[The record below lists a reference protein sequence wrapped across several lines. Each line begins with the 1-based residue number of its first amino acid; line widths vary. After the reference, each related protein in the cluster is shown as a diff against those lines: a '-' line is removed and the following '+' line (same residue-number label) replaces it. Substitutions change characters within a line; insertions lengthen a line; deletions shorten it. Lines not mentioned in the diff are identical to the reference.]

1 MPKSKRIKLTDI
13 RIAIAKECILYKD
26 YSKETIT
33 RITKA
38 YLAQIKKDCKDI
50 EHWRYKNSN
59 RQGMSYIRRLFKP
72 PTVSVNATKVQF
84 EIDKLKNEKA
94 TNSRKFCKWM
104 H

>member
-13 RIAIAKECILYKD
+13 RIAIAKECILYED

-38 YLAQIKKDCKDI
+38 YLAQLKKDFKDI
-50 EHWRYKNSN
+50 EHWRYK
-59 RQGMSYIRRLFKP
+59 KP

-84 EIDKLKNEKA
+84 EIEKLKKE
-94 TNSRKFCKWM
+94 W
-104 H
+104 HI

>member
-13 RIAIAKECILYKD
+13 RRAIAEECVLYED
-26 YSKETIT
+26 SSKKTIT

-38 YLAQIKKDCKDI
+38 YLAQLKKDFKDI
-50 EHWRYKNSN
+50 EHWRYK
-59 RQGMSYIRRLFKP
+59 KP

-84 EIDKLKNEKA
+84 EIDKLRNEKA

>member
-1 MPKSKRIKLTDI
+1 MSKSKHIKLTGI
-13 RIAIAKECILYKD
+13 RKAIAEECIIYGD

-38 YLAQIKKDCKDI
+38 YLAQIKKDYI
-50 EHWRYKNSN
+50 EIPHWKSK
-59 RQGMSYIRRLFKP
+59 KP
-72 PTVSVNATKVQF
+72 PTESVNATKVQF
-84 EIDKLKNEKA
+84 WIDKLKNEKA

>member
-13 RIAIAKECILYKD
+13 RIAIAKECILYED

-50 EHWRYKNSN
+50 EHWRYK
-59 RQGMSYIRRLFKP
+59 KP
-72 PTVSVNATKVQF
+72 PTVSINATKVQF
-84 EIDKLKNEKA
+84 EIDKLKKHNEKQ
-94 TNSRKFCKWM
+94 NSHLGKT
-104 H
+104 

>member
-13 RIAIAKECILYKD
+13 RVAIAKECLIYEH

-38 YLAQIKKDCKDI
+38 YLTQIKKDGKDI
-50 EHWRYKNSN
+50 EHWRKK
-59 RQGMSYIRRLFKP
+59 RV

-84 EIDKLKNEKA
+84 EIEKLKKE
-94 TNSRKFCKWM
+94 W
-104 H
+104 HI

>member
-1 MPKSKRIKLTDI
+1 MLKSKPIKITDV
-13 RIAIAKECILYKD
+13 RIAVAKECIIYED

-50 EHWRYKNSN
+50 EHWRYK
-59 RQGMSYIRRLFKP
+59 KV

-84 EIDKLKNEKA
+84 EIDKLKKE
-94 TNSRKFCKWM
+94 W
-104 H
+104 HI

>member
-13 RIAIAKECILYKD
+13 RIAIAKECLIYED

-38 YLAQIKKDCKDI
+38 YLAQIKKDGKDI
-50 EHWRYKNSN
+50 EHWRKK
-59 RQGMSYIRRLFKP
+59 KP

-84 EIDKLKNEKA
+84 EVEKLKKE
-94 TNSRKFCKWM
+94 W
-104 H
+104 HI

>member
-1 MPKSKRIKLTDI
+1 MPKSKRIKLTDM
-13 RIAIAKECILYKD
+13 RIAIAKECVLYED

-38 YLAQIKKDCKDI
+38 YLAQIKMDGREVID
-50 EHWRYKNSN
+50 WRYGN
-59 RQGMSYIRRLFKP
+59 I
-72 PTVSVNATKVQF
+72 PTQTQNATKVQF

>member
-1 MPKSKRIKLTDI
+1 MPKSKRIKLTDM
-13 RIAIAKECILYKD
+13 RVAIAKECVLYED
-26 YSKETIT
+26 CSKETIT

-38 YLAQIKKDCKDI
+38 YLAQIKMDGREVID
-50 EHWRYKNSN
+50 WRYGN
-59 RQGMSYIRRLFKP
+59 I
-72 PTVSVNATKVQF
+72 PTQTQNATKVQF

>member
-1 MPKSKRIKLTDI
+1 MPKSKRINLTDM
-13 RIAIAKECILYKD
+13 RIAIAKECLIYED

-38 YLAQIKKDCKDI
+38 YLAQIKRDGREVID
-50 EHWRYKNSN
+50 WRYGN
-59 RQGMSYIRRLFKP
+59 I
-72 PTVSVNATKVQF
+72 PTQTQNATKVQF
-84 EIDKLKNEKA
+84 EIDKLKNEKT